1 MAALLGIILVA
12 LVAILYICLIKRRSK
27 SVVGIEVI

>member
-12 LVAILYICLIKRRSK
+12 LVAILYICLIMRRSIG
-27 SVVGIEVI
+27 VVGIEVI